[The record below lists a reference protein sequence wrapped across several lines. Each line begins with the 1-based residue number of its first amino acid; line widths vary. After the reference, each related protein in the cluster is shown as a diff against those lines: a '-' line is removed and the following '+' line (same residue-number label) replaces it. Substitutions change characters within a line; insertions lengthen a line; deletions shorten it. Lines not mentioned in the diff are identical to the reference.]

1 MAAEARIHNFAFF
14 LLTFYFPRHL
24 YICRE
29 SSTNP
34 PFLQTQFPKS
44 PNERN
49 FLYNKELQQRT
60 TPSGSAKTNPIKPNF
75 NFSLWAFGHRLPVLF
90 RVVSGS

>member
-24 YICRE
+24 YI
-29 SSTNP
+29 
-34 PFLQTQFPKS
+34 
-44 PNERN
+44 
-49 FLYNKELQQRT
+49 YKELQQRT